1 MVPKIISVRAEL
13 RRTGRRA
20 LLASEAALALT
31 AAGIAIR
38 VIPSRRMVWLL
49 GEGGSPHTHAATG
62 PAGLDAR
69 RVGFAVERVAALLP
83 WHPVCLPQAVATRWM
98 LTRRGIPNEA
108 HLGVVSTSPF
118 SAHAW
123 VTVDGSVVQGGSV
136 AEPTPL
142 ASFR

>member
-1 MVPKIISVRAEL
+1 MRAEL
-13 RRTGRRA
+13 RRAGRRIV
-20 LLASEAALALT
+20 LGTEAALALA

-38 VIPSRRMVWLL
+38 LIPSRRMIWLL
-49 GEGGSPHTHAATG
+49 GRGERPDAGAA
-62 PAGLDAR
+62 AGAAGADAR

-123 VTVDGSVVQGGSV
+123 VTVDGAVVQGGRV

-142 ASFR
+142 ATFR

>member
-1 MVPKIISVRAEL
+1 MRPDLKRLA
-13 RRTGRRA
+13 RRA
-20 LLASEAALALT
+20 FLATEAALALT

-49 GEGGSPHTHAATG
+49 GRGGGAEVTVATS

-98 LTRRGIPNEA
+98 LTRRGIPNRT

-123 VTVDGSVVQGGSV
+123 VTVNGAVVQGGR
-136 AEPTPL
+136 AEEPTPL

>member
-1 MVPKIISVRAEL
+1 MTSVRPDL
-13 RRTGRRA
+13 RRIGRRA
-20 LLASEAALALT
+20 FLATEAALALT
-31 AAGIAIR
+31 VAGIAIR
-38 VIPSRRMVWLL
+38 VVPSRRMVWLL
-49 GEGGSPHTHAATG
+49 GEGGSANVRAATG
-62 PAGLDAR
+62 PAGLHAR

-123 VTVDGSVVQGGSV
+123 VTVDGAVVQGGRA